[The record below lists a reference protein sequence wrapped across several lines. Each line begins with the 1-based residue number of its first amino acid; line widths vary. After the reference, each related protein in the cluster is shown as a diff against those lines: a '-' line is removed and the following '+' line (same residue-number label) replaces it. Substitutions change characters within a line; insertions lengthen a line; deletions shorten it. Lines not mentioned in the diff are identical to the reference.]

1 MRRDLP
7 ADELQRFLDE
17 PLCATLAT
25 YRSDGT
31 VLLAPVWHEWS
42 DDGFN
47 IMIGPDDVKARNLR
61 RDPRVS
67 VAVYQNSPPYAGVEL
82 RTQVQIQE
90 DDAAVRELA
99 RRMSVRYLGDEAG
112 NAYADSISDE
122 PMLVLR
128 LEPGEMRTWDY
139 SDEPNLS

>member
-1 MRRDLP
+1 
-7 ADELQRFLDE
+7 
-17 PLCATLAT
+17 
-25 YRSDGT
+25 
-31 VLLAPVWHEWS
+31 
-42 DDGFN
+42 
-47 IMIGPDDVKARNLR
+47 MIGPDDVKARNLR